1 VTTTQIRGNQIQDG
15 AIKSEDVDDSL
26 EKDFTKV
33 RITTGDASP
42 DFISTKILAGDNIT
56 LNVIGSSG
64 SIQYLA
70 ISGSAGGG
78 GGGSGDITSVSAGVG
93 LSGGGTSGDVTLY
106 LSNTGSAGQ
115 YGSATQVP
123 VFNTD
128 AQGRVTSVVNTSIQI
143 DQSQVTN
150 LVTDLSGKTSTT
162 TTISAGTGLSG
173 GGDLTTSRTLSIN
186 DSIVATVSGTT
197 FTGAVKFEQGLSGSL
212 TRLPDGTSYLI
223 AGNNVAITSGAA
235 GSITISS
242 LGGFSGGAGSNNNL
256 ITADGSG
263 AIVAESNLNFDGS
276 VLDVTG
282 SIIASNLNLSDRVLI
297 TSGSTK
303 TISQASTLTWDS
315 TNSYLGINVPT
326 AARNLHVPAGI
337 RIGTTNYLEWIQA
350 SSIVQRFTG
359 GGSTTTLESN
369 VDVLLP
375 PGKTLGFQPGLG
387 QTKDAGFIRAGAGII
402 SISGSAPGAVLRF
415 NASSTPLAAGDLGMN
430 ISTGRPNALIGGVVR
445 SLAHTDE
452 MGNVV
457 GPASATDNAVVR
469 FDLTTGKLIQ
479 DSVVTIADTTGNIT
493 TPGDLAVNGGDITT
507 TAASFNLLNGASTLN
522 IGTSNIA
529 RTINVGTPSS
539 EAQSINIGSNSSPNS
554 IIIGNTTTATTTRI
568 RAGDLYLNDLSSG
581 LVTVG
586 STTSTGSIIIG
597 RSTASNSISIG
608 ASGNN
613 TSNTQ
618 TINIGSGT
626 GTSAIMIGSK
636 SGASPVVIQAG
647 TSGLS
652 ISGSA
657 RFNQGLSGSLTQLT
671 DGTPYLLAGSNIAL
685 STGSNGA
692 VTISST
698 ASGGSWAPDNAS
710 YIVLSSDGTLTSE
723 RVLTAGSGIS
733 ITDGGPGGTVTITA
747 TGGGGGGGGGS
758 GTSYFSSTTVG
769 SIFTAESTAFTG
781 AELIDAPSDKGSDV
795 FFYVSGSATTNN
807 TSDKKALFGG
817 DVRVSGSLTVGTG
830 SITLTSNNVQFG
842 SYSNRIELI
851 NDSDLKFIDS
861 SNPNGR
867 TLSTISDLILVES
880 KYISS
885 NTQTIV
891 FSNLNGNVDRNYYLF
906 GRRIQGVNST
916 SYEVRPN
923 ESTTNLYSVYHY
935 VYSNGAT
942 VGHTAANYGAL
953 FAWGGSI
960 GSGSYGTVEMTFNAE
975 SSRPRMFNLKTI
987 YSTTA
992 QAYNNLEVFG
1002 RWNDISSNL
1011 TSLELRGSA
1020 ADTFISGSEFHL
1032 YKLRRG

>member
-1 VTTTQIRGNQIQDG
+1 VTTTQIKGSQIQDG
-15 AIKSEDVDDSL
+15 SIKSEDVDDSL
-26 EKDFTKV
+26 EKDFTRV
-33 RITTGDASP
+33 RVTTGDSSP
-42 DFISTKILAGDNIT
+42 DFLSTKIIAGDNIT
-56 LNVIGSSG
+56 LNIVGSSG

-78 GGGSGDITSVSAGVG
+78 GGGGSGDITSVSAGTG
-93 LSGGGTSGDVTLY
+93 LSGGGTSGDVTL
-106 LSNTGSAGQ
+106 A
-115 YGSATQVP
+115 
-123 VFNTD
+123 
-128 AQGRVTSVVNTSIQI
+128 
-143 DQSQVTN
+143 
-150 LVTDLSGKTSTT
+150 
-162 TTISAGTGLSG
+162 
-173 GGDLTTSRTLSIN
+173 IN

-197 FTGAVKFEQGLSGSL
+197 FIGRTVHLNGLSGSL
-212 TRLPDGTSYLI
+212 TTLADGTSYLI
-223 AGNNVAITSGAA
+223 AGNNVVITSGSA

-242 LGGFSGGAGSNNNL
+242 LGGFVGGNGTNNNL
-256 ITADGSG
+256 VTADGSG
-263 AIVAESNLNFDGS
+263 AIVAESNLNFNGS
-276 VLDVTG
+276 ILDVTG
-282 SIIASNLNLSDRVLI
+282 SIIASNLSLSDKVLI
-297 TSGSTK
+297 TSGSTR
-303 TISQASTLTWDS
+303 TISQASNLTWDS

-337 RIGTTNYLEWIQA
+337 RVGTTNYLEWVQV
-350 SSIVQRFTG
+350 SSAVQRFTG

-369 VDVLLP
+369 ADILLP

-402 SISGSAPGAVLRF
+402 NVSGSAPGVVLRF
-415 NASSTPLAAGDLGMN
+415 NDSSTPLAAGDLGMN
-430 ISTGRPNALIGGVVR
+430 VSTGRPSAFIGGAVR

-586 STTSTGSIIIG
+586 STTSTGSITIG

-657 RFNQGLSGSLTQLT
+657 RFNQGFSGSLTQLT
-671 DGTPYLLAGSNIAL
+671 DGTPYLLAGSNITL

-698 ASGGSWAPDNAS
+698 ASGGSGAPTDAS
-710 YIVLSSDGTLTSE
+710 YVVLSSNGTLTSE

-733 ITDGGPGGTVTITA
+733 ITDGGAGGNVTIAA
-747 TGGGGGGGGGS
+747 TGAGGGS
-758 GTSYFSSTTVG
+758 GGINYFDSTAAG
-769 SIFTAESTAFTG
+769 SIFTSGSTAFKG
-781 AELIDAPSDKGSDV
+781 NELVSSPRNKGSDV
-795 FFYVSGSATTNN
+795 FFYVSGSSA
-807 TSDKKALFGG
+807 DKTLFGG
-817 DVRVSGSLTVGTG
+817 DVRISGSLTIGSG
-830 SITLTSNNVQFG
+830 SITLTSNDIQFG
-842 SYSNRIELI
+842 SSANRIQL
-851 NDSDLKFIDS
+851 NGSDLTFVDV
-861 SNPNGR
+861 SNPSGR
-867 TLSTISDLILVES
+867 TLSNISDLILIES
-880 KYISS
+880 KYIES
-885 NTQTIV
+885 NTQSVV
-891 FSNLNGNVDRNYYLF
+891 FSNLDGNRDRNYYLV
-906 GRRIQGVNST
+906 GRRINGVNT
-916 SYEVRPN
+916 VTYEVRPN
-923 ESTTNLYSVYHY
+923 QSNANLFAVYHIIAT
-935 VYSNGAT
+935 NGST
-942 VGHTAANYGAL
+942 VTHAASTAYGAN
-953 FAWGGSI
+953 FYWGSSLS
-960 GSGSYGTVEMTFNAE
+960 SGSVGDIEMFFNAE
-975 SSRPRMFNLKTI
+975 SSRNRFFTLKSRYT
-987 YSTTA
+987 SVSSL
-992 QAYNNLEVFG
+992 YNNLEVFT
-1002 RWNDISSNL
+1002 RWTSSDNF
-1011 TSLELRGSA
+1011 TSLEIRGSA
-1020 ADTFISGSEFHL
+1020 ADSFVSGSEFHL
-1032 YKLRRG
+1032 YRLRRG